1 MLKLMSKHGKYFYV
15 LFVVIIISFIFWGIG
30 GLRNGKD
37 KQVVATVDGTRIPM
51 TQFWRAYQRAEDS
64 VSSTYGDKFDDKMK
78 KALKIQV
85 LGGLV
90 ADEMLYHAASSE
102 GITVTNDELRAVI
115 ESEPAFSQGG
125 AFSRSAYL
133 NVLRMNRITPAQ
145 YESSL
150 RRQLLVDK
158 MRRMIEDPVEL
169 SPAELASIPPKLNA
183 QAAAAL
189 KGTLLNMK
197 RQRALAS
204 FLEGLRGRMK
214 VTENTGLIS

>member
-1 MLKLMSKHGKYFYV
+1 MTKHGKYFYV

-30 GLRNGKD
+30 GMRSGKNN
-37 KQVVATVDGTRIPM
+37 QVIATVDGTNIPI

-64 VSSTYGDKFDDKMK
+64 VRNTYGDKFDDKMK
-78 KALKIQV
+78 KALKMQV
-85 LGGLV
+85 LAGLV
-90 ADEMLYHAASSE
+90 GDEMLYHAASSE

-125 AFSRSAYL
+125 AFSRRVYL
-133 NVLRMNRITPAQ
+133 NVLRMNRITPQQ

-150 RRQLLVDK
+150 RHQLLVDK

-183 QAAAAL
+183 QAVTAL

-197 RQRALAS
+197 RQRALSS
-204 FLEGLRGRMK
+204 FLDGLRSRMK